1 MSASRR
7 RFLRSLGLAPIAAI
21 ACKIEPILDLPPPP
35 EPVLMAFP
43 DLPPRIPEQ
52 LENAE
57 DMLTAALDAFL
68 DREGPYLAGE
78 LRQRSPENPRTTEHL
93 VALLRVFGLEPAGP
107 RGDWLQPIELRLVE
121 QPNDVAPIV
130 RMRRNDASGQAPAEG
145 DDASTIDLIQ
155 HGGFRQRR
163 AGRVDALLLA
173 AIREFGEPLP
183 REAVAGRVV
192 LLRAPSDLDFA
203 SEALFDRLDALA
215 ALARQSGA
223 AGCLL
228 LAACSDEALDPLRE
242 RWRRQFRLTETSE
255 ADELVIEGVLSAT
268 GSELL
273 ATALADEEAW
283 VLDADLGLRERTV
296 TSHNVAGR
304 LAGRELPGEAAVLL
318 CAWDTPFGYD
328 GRIETLR
335 LLASLATVAQLAEWQ
350 RRGSRPRRSILVLF
364 AVDAGLGAGQ
374 LGHAR
379 WTATAGVQP
388 TAVLAFDRVDPDI
401 VHPAVLLSGHFDA
414 RVTEL
419 AERGVRRDGRDLL
432 LGNELT
438 LPSLAPYLRAPIP
451 VMTIGAPPDAAAGA
465 GGDPPR
471 SGLHAEVRL
480 VRNLLLALAERL
492 AAPAS
497 G

>member
-7 RFLRSLGLAPIAAI
+7 RFLRALGLSPIAAA

-35 EPVLMAFP
+35 DPELLAFP

-52 LENAE
+52 LEDAE
-57 DMLTAALDAFL
+57 ETLQAALDAFL

-78 LRQRSPENPRTTEHL
+78 LQQRSPENPRTTEHL
-93 VALLRVFGLEPAGP
+93 IALLQVFGLEPAGP

-121 QPNDVAPIV
+121 QSSDGEPMV
-130 RMRRNDASGQAPAEG
+130 RVRRDQSTGEG
-145 DDASTIDLIQ
+145 EGKGVGTVDLIE
-155 HGGFRQRR
+155 HGAFRQRR

-173 AIREFGEPLP
+173 AIRGIGAPLP

-192 LLRAPSDLDFA
+192 LLRVPSDLDFA
-203 SEALFDRLDALA
+203 SEAVFDRLDAIG
-215 ALARQSGA
+215 ALVRQSGA

-228 LAACSDEALDPLRE
+228 LAECSDEALDPLRE
-242 RWRRQFRLTETSE
+242 RWRRQFRLLETSE
-255 ADELVIEGVLSAT
+255 ADELVIEGVLSTT
-268 GSELL
+268 GSELV
-273 ATALADEEAW
+273 AAALADEQTW
-283 VLDADLGLRERTV
+283 VLDADLRLRERSV

-304 LAGRELPGEAAVLL
+304 LAGRELPGEAAVLV
-318 CAWDTPFGYD
+318 CAWDTPAGND

-335 LLASLATVAQLAEWQ
+335 LLATLSTIAQLAEWQ
-350 RRGSRPRRSILVLF
+350 RRGSRPRRSVFVLF

-388 TAVLAFDRVDPDI
+388 TVIVAFDRIDPHI
-401 VHPAVLLSGHFDA
+401 VHPAVLLSGHFDS
-414 RVTEL
+414 RVTEM
-419 AERGVRRDGRDLL
+419 AMRGAKRDGRDLL

-451 VMTIGAPPDAAAGA
+451 VITIGAPPDGVGGA
-465 GGDPPR
+465 EDEPR
-471 SGLHAEVRL
+471 AGLHAEVRL

-492 AAPAS
+492 EAPIS